1 MQVVVLFADVA
12 LRVCM
17 CVCVCV
23 CGGGGYKKNYV
34 NQLLSANQITVLF
47 VSLNKVAGDQTFY
60 VYLLHRQT
68 ELQNSQ

>member
-12 LRVCM
+12 LRVY
-17 CVCVCV
+17 VCV
-23 CGGGGYKKNYV
+23 CGGGDNKKIYV

-47 VSLNKVAGDQTFY
+47 VSLNKLAGDQTFY